1 MDDTIFEKPDQAQVK
16 RWYKWMFMLNN
27 QENPF
32 HPTEGDQHWDVKNDD
47 QNLIWLA
54 GVIATTAPAKGVI
67 EIADVN
73 EIVQGPQAK
82 TEYND
87 GTGNP
92 VLIPS
97 ISPRDITLKKGDN
110 RDLFVPVSTELAH
123 EIKYPKLA
131 NNLSELAQKIS
142 ARDNINEVPP
152 AFVEFQDAGGDKKQG
167 LNGNQLKTGYHVNG
181 TFDNLDILDDNIAML
196 PTGNGRAAFSDI
208 SVILKH
214 DALKPGKNKLR
225 FGICGQFFAYTLVY
239 TINV

>member
-1 MDDTIFEKPDQAQVK
+1 MDTIFEKPDQAQVK
-16 RWYKWMFMLNN
+16 EWYEWLFSLNN
-27 QENPF
+27 QKNPF
-32 HPTEGDQHWDVKNDD
+32 HPTEGGQFWDVNNNN

-54 GVIATTAPAKGVI
+54 GVIATTAPAKAPT

-73 EIVQGPQAK
+73 VIVQGSQAK

-87 GTGNP
+87 GNGNP

-97 ISPRDITLKKGDN
+97 ISPRDISFNKGDN

-123 EIKYPKLA
+123 EKKFPKLA
-131 NNLSELAQKIS
+131 NNLSQLAQEI
-142 ARDNINEVPP
+142 ADRDSINGVLP
-152 AFVEFQDAGGDKKQG
+152 AFVEFQDAVGNNKQG
-167 LNGNQLKTGYHVNG
+167 LNGNQLKTGFRVDG
-181 TFDNLDILDDNIAML
+181 TFDNLDVLPDNIAML
-196 PTGNGRAAFSDI
+196 PTGNGRAAFSDY

-225 FGICGQFFAYTLVY
+225 MGTWGQFFAYTVVY